1 MDKMTPAKTKPDE
14 KMKDAQLPAGP
25 VKAEKKPKK
34 EKGKKQKVQPVELPL
49 LVEIGFSFAG
59 IFLILVDL
67 TVAYI
72 SYTSGANWI
81 DIFIR
86 IVIATVVLGFILWM
100 LLMNLSNGSLAAALE
115 IIEEENKKEKE
126 KAKELEIDKATGI
139 EA

>member
-1 MDKMTPAKTKPDE
+1 MTPAKTKPDE